1 MVIGVSGGIASG
13 KSTVVSFFKEWGADI
28 IDVDK
33 LGWEVLESKQKEVIK
48 VFGKEVL
55 VKKVSPRVILG
66 RLLTGKSLANSFLQ
80 TFTRK
85 VN

>member
-1 MVIGVSGGIASG
+1 MKPTKMVIGVTGGIASG

-55 VKKVSPRVILG
+55 VKKSSTEVYPTLP
-66 RLLTGKSLANSFLQ
+66 SF
-80 TFTRK
+80 TVCHRK
-85 VN
+85 HL